1 MLALATSLGAQQVAA
16 PAPVPAP
23 PPAPAAAPPA
33 AARGGGPSV
42 AMMGLGAEPPA
53 AMVAAGKTVFESNC
67 SFCHG
72 PDARGAAGPDLV
84 ESQVVLDDVDGKQ
97 IGAVI
102 AVGFPDHNPAM
113 PAFHFTDAQV
123 QDLAAYLHSRV
134 LAVANLA
141 HGQYALPFQVTGDAA
156 AGEAY
161 FNGAGGCSSCH
172 SVTGDLAHIGS
183 KYQPLEVQNAFLEG
197 RAGRGGRGGFGRGGQ
212 RPPQKVSVT
221 LADGQTIAGTLD
233 YQNEFNVALTDASG
247 TLHSIAITKGV
258 QVNLPPSP
266 LAAHQALLSKLT
278 DADIHNLT
286 AYLVTLK

>member
-1 MLALATSLGAQQVAA
+1 MLLALALALGAQQAAA

-23 PPAPAAAPPA
+23 PAPAAAAPPA
-33 AARGGGPSV
+33 AARGGGGSSV

-53 AMVAAGKTVFESNC
+53 SMVAAGKTVFESNC

-84 ESQVVLDDVDGKQ
+84 ESQVVLDDVDGAQ

-102 AVGFPDHNPAM
+102 AVGFPDHNPPM
-113 PAFHFTDAQV
+113 PAFHLADAQV
-123 QDLAAYLHSRV
+123 KDLAAFLHSRV

-141 HGQYALPFQVTGDAA
+141 HGQYALPFQVRGDAA

-183 KYQPLEVQNAFLEG
+183 KYQPIDVQNAFLEG
-197 RAGRGGRGGFGRGGQ
+197 RASRGGFGRGGQ
-212 RPPQKVSVT
+212 RPPQRVSVT
-221 LADGQTIAGTLD
+221 LADGQTVSGTLD
-233 YQNEFNVALTDASG
+233 YQNEFNIALTDAAG
-247 TLHSIAITKGV
+247 RLHSIALTKGV